1 MQIKNFKII
10 VAAILI
16 LSFIVSVNTAYSV
29 LNMRDYKIIRVAFM
43 NGYVAALKLSAAEKE
58 KLGKDKALLEKTVKS
73 AADRY
78 IGKVE
83 DINR

>member
-10 VAAILI
+10 VAVILI

-29 LNMRDYKIIRVAFM
+29 LNMRDYKLIRIAFM

-58 KLGKDKALLEKTVKS
+58 KMENDKALLIKTVKS
-73 AADRY
+73 SAESY

>member
-10 VAAILI
+10 VAVILI

-29 LNMRDYKIIRVAFM
+29 LNIRDYKLIRVAFM
-43 NGYVAALKLSAAEKE
+43 NGYVEALKLSAEEKE
-58 KLGKDKALLEKTVKS
+58 KLENDKALLVKTVES
-73 AADRY
+73 AAERY

>member
-1 MQIKNFKII
+1 
-10 VAAILI
+10 
-16 LSFIVSVNTAYSV
+16 
-29 LNMRDYKIIRVAFM
+29 M
-43 NGYVAALKLSAAEKE
+43 NGYVEALKLSAGEKE
-58 KLGKDKALLEKTVKS
+58 KLENDKALLVKTVES